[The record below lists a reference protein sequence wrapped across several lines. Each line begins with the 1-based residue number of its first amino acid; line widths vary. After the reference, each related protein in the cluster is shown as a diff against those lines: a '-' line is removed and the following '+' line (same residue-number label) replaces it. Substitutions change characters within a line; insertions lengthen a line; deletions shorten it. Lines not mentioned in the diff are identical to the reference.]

1 MSTGISDSRL
11 TQWQQVQPGQLKRNA
26 LSPLRLIVV
35 ALAGT
40 GPAADVALNIG
51 PMGSFARAGLVF
63 ALVVTLVGVV
73 IVASSL
79 AGFAA
84 KYTSSGGLYSWVAK
98 SFGRDVG
105 FVYGWFIA
113 GAYIIFAAAGLA
125 VFGGWTQSWFATTFH
140 VAVPWWPWTLLA
152 IVYVSWFALR
162 GINITTG
169 LALGLLAFEILVVIA
184 ISLTVVI
191 VDHSA
196 LTWHPF
202 NPSSA
207 GSAGWDGIGLAMT
220 YGVLCCVGFE
230 TGTTTSEEA
239 KHAHRSVGRG
249 IFTAAIVLPL
259 ILIFAGYAIVEGL
272 GSHGVAA
279 LTSTSAP
286 LQTIAHKFW
295 GGTFGFSLIV
305 LTVLSSTLAFS
316 QVAFNAGS
324 RVIYAL
330 GRDGALPKS
339 LGATYRRWQTP
350 FGGITFMTVM
360 CAVLAFPFASAVGP
374 FNVWAYFGFTLSI
387 MFLLLYLVACLAFFA
402 DAIRT
407 KERLP
412 VLRGVILPLLG
423 AAAMAYPLYRTVIPL
438 PPSPYPTMAVI
449 VPAWLVVGLIVWALI
464 RMRKPVLLEGV
475 GMVLALVTGAGE
487 ANDTGAQESAA
498 WDAWDEAAPSVPL
511 TSVADGDKE

>member
-1 MSTGISDSRL
+1 MSSVSSGNRL
-11 TQWQQVQPGQLKRNA
+11 SQLQQVQPGHLRRNA

-40 GPAADVALNIG
+40 GPAADVALNMG

-63 ALVVTLVGVV
+63 AMVVTLVGIV

-84 KYTSSGGLYSWVAK
+84 KYTSAGGLYSWVAK
-98 SFGRDVG
+98 SFGRDAG

-113 GAYIIFAAAGLA
+113 GAYIIFAGAGLA

-162 GINITTG
+162 GIQITTG
-169 LALGLLAFEILVVIA
+169 LALALLSFEILVVIA

-202 NPSSA
+202 NPSAA

-220 YGVLCCVGFE
+220 YGVLCLVGFE
-230 TGTTTSEEA
+230 TGSTTSEEA
-239 KHAHRSVGRG
+239 RHAHRSVGRG
-249 IFTAAIVLPL
+249 ILTTAIVLPL

-272 GSHGVAA
+272 GAHGVAA

-286 LQTIAHKFW
+286 LQTIGHKFW

-330 GRDGALPKS
+330 GRDGALPKVFA
-339 LGATYRRWQTP
+339 ATHRRWQTP
-350 FGGITFMTVM
+350 LAGVAFMTFMCV
-360 CAVLAFPFASAVGP
+360 VLAFPFASVVGP

-387 MFLLLYLVACLAFFA
+387 MFLILYLVACLAYLA
-402 DAIRT
+402 DAIRA
-407 KERLP
+407 KEPLP

-423 AAAMAYPLYRTVIPL
+423 ATAMAYPLYRVVSPL
-438 PPSPYPTMAVI
+438 PPSPYPAMAAI
-449 VPAWLVVGLIVWALI
+449 VPAWLAAGLLVWAVV
-464 RMRKPVLLEGV
+464 RVRKPALLQDV
-475 GMVLALVTGAGE
+475 GMVLALTAGGA
-487 ANDTGAQESAA
+487 
-498 WDAWDEAAPSVPL
+498 
-511 TSVADGDKE
+511 ADGQGVEEVTTWKSEPPVVPVPVDRD

>member
-1 MSTGISDSRL
+1 MSTVVTGDG
-11 TQWQQVQPGQLKRNA
+11 TDFQVEHGQLKRNA
-26 LSPLRLIVV
+26 LSPLRLVV
-35 ALAGT
+35 ISLAGT

-63 ALVVTLVGVV
+63 AMVITLVAIV

-98 SFGRDVG
+98 SFGHDFG
-105 FVYGWFIA
+105 FVYGWLFA
-113 GAYIIFAAAGLA
+113 GAYVIFAAAGLA
-125 VFGGWTQSWFATTFH
+125 VFGGWVQSWFATSFH
-140 VAVPWWPWTLLA
+140 VNVPWWPWTLLA

-162 GINITTG
+162 GIQITTG
-169 LALGLLAFEILVVIA
+169 LALSLLAFEVVVVLA
-184 ISLTVVI
+184 ISATVVI

-207 GSAGWDGIGLAMT
+207 GTTGWAGIGLAMT

-230 TGTTTSEEA
+230 TATTTSEEA
-239 KHAHRSVGRG
+239 RRAHRSVGRG
-249 IFTAAIVLPL
+249 VFTTAIVLPL
-259 ILIFAGYAIVEGL
+259 ILIFAGYAIVVGL

-286 LQTIAHKFW
+286 LQTIGHKFW
-295 GGTFGFSLIV
+295 GGSFGFSLIV

-330 GRDGALPKS
+330 GRDGALPKPF
-339 LGATYRRWQTP
+339 AVTHRRRQTP
-350 FGGITFMTVM
+350 LGGIALMTSM
-360 CAVLAFPFASAVGP
+360 CVVLAVPFAAAVGP

-387 MFLLLYLVACLAFFA
+387 MFLIIYLVACLAFVA
-402 DAIRT
+402 DSVRS
-407 KERLP
+407 EGRLP

-423 AAAMAYPLYRTVIPL
+423 VAAMAYPLYRVISPL
-438 PPSPYPTMAVI
+438 PPSPYPAMALI
-449 VPAWLVVGLIVWALI
+449 VPAWLAVGLLVWAFL
-464 RMRKPVLLEGV
+464 RLAKPERLSEIGV
-475 GMVLALVTGAGE
+475 VLAQA
-487 ANDTGAQESAA
+487 DTEQVDSDESG
-498 WDAWDEAAPSVPL
+498 APSDGGIA
-511 TSVADGDKE
+511 VALATDGE